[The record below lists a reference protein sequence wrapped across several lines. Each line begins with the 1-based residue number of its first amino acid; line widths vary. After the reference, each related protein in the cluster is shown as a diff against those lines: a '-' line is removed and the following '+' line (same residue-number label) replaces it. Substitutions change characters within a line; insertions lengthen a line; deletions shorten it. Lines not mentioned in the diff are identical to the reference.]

1 MGSGVAARGADE
13 AERAKSEIDTL
24 TKLAFQD
31 TTSDAAAKLVLD
43 HATVAGNPL
52 LAQEVWAQAA
62 RDKFAQSLG
71 GDNEEIKL
79 AEKKIKLAEAQ
90 LREARAKADEA
101 RAKRAKSEAD
111 NLLSNERVVTTGKAI
126 GMDESQMRSALST
139 GTYAAGGANDSALR
153 DAFRRSGAAP
163 TDDDSGSESDD
174 EDEGEASLFGEGGI
188 AKAVAKD
195 NADAEAEAKADT
207 EAKAEKAKADAE
219 AEKAKADAK
228 AKAEKAKADAEAKA
242 EKAKAE
248 AEAKAEKAK
257 AEAEKAKA
265 DAEAEKAKADAEAEK
280 AESDFGGTLPE
291 ADDEDQWASELND
304 IIDFDAI
311 PGDKRVDAAGP
322 APKTDE
328 IWVQE
333 NEQTPAINTL
343 RHSPEPYEN
352 ELLTRR
358 PGGKVPLG
366 SIHKTPKKVETSP
379 PPPPSNADDEAKRKA
394 EDELPVTEEEDIEA
408 MPEKKRPFKQST
420 RLAANKKKKGN
431 RSVAFCEQAR
441 TRSNIAKA
449 AEVATPEAPEEE
461 YKNETDMESE
471 AEPGDSGSD
480 DEPEDH
486 DLIMNALK
494 ESDMSDENRQDIID
508 RFNGGGSVL
517 VKGCKDLTDEFW
529 RKFYV
534 PIKIDSCPGDKEFRV
549 LKDTP
554 FNPEKENGNLKGTFI
569 YVGYQEKK
577 KYCDH
582 YIAHLAEPL
591 HVVVAKAIEVMN
603 GDHNGEFEEYLKAH
617 GSNGKRLYN
626 NLKKLT
632 GNDEK
637 KTPMWCPKVNT
648 GKCKNRRYDVKCL
661 SPLNKGDSTA
671 KVSYVCQHCT
681 RDFVDFHQRYKEWEH
696 QKYQRA
702 RSRAENIARSA
713 EDDN

>member
-1 MGSGVAARGADE
+1 
-13 AERAKSEIDTL
+13 
-24 TKLAFQD
+24 
-31 TTSDAAAKLVLD
+31 
-43 HATVAGNPL
+43 
-52 LAQEVWAQAA
+52 
-62 RDKFAQSLG
+62 
-71 GDNEEIKL
+71 
-79 AEKKIKLAEAQ
+79 
-90 LREARAKADEA
+90 
-101 RAKRAKSEAD
+101 
-111 NLLSNERVVTTGKAI
+111 
-126 GMDESQMRSALST
+126 
-139 GTYAAGGANDSALR
+139 
-153 DAFRRSGAAP
+153 
-163 TDDDSGSESDD
+163 
-174 EDEGEASLFGEGGI
+174 
-188 AKAVAKD
+188 
-195 NADAEAEAKADT
+195 
-207 EAKAEKAKADAE
+207 KAKADAE

-228 AKAEKAKADAEAKA
+228 A

-248 AEAKAEKAK
+248 DVGEIE
-257 AEAEKAKA
+257 EP
-265 DAEAEKAKADAEAEK
+265 DL
-280 AESDFGGTLPE
+280 GGILPE
-291 ADDEDQWASELND
+291 GWVEDLLD
-304 IIDFDAI
+304 LDAI
-311 PGDKRVDAAGP
+311 PGDKRV
-322 APKTDE
+322 
-328 IWVQE
+328 QE
-333 NEQTPAINTL
+333 NEQTPATIDTL
-343 RHSPEPYEN
+343 CQSPPRDENPDEN
-352 ELLTRR
+352 EFFTRR
-358 PGGKVPLG
+358 HGGKVPLG

-603 GDHNGEFEEYLKAH
+603 GDDNVEFEEYLNARGK
-617 GSNGKRLYN
+617 KRLYN
-626 NLKKLT
+626 NLKKVT
-632 GNDEK
+632 GNNE

-648 GKCKNRRYDVKCL
+648 GKGEEKNKRYDVKCL
-661 SPLNKGDSTA
+661 SPLNKGDS
-671 KVSYVCQHCT
+671 
-681 RDFVDFHQRYKEWEH
+681 
-696 QKYQRA
+696 
-702 RSRAENIARSA
+702 
-713 EDDN
+713 